1 MKISTRIALLQWQA
15 NPADPANLWRLIL
28 AWITPGT
35 REGRD
40 EEKARNGIDHEISRS
55 GEIGVSQGRERYPG
69 APQRAH
75 RVSEAD
81 TPPGS
86 KTSGGAAVGYRL
98 LRRVVDVRPEEV
110 KVLFWCWL
118 YIFAVLSSYYI
129 MRPIRDQMGVAGGVN
144 NLQWLFTGT
153 LLGMVA
159 LNLPFAY
166 LVKTLPRRR
175 FIPLTYRFFAL
186 NIILFGALLYLANA
200 AQTVWVGRAFFIWV
214 SVYNLFVVSIFW
226 QMNVDL
232 FSPEQGKRL
241 FGFIAAGAT
250 LGAIFGSSVI
260 VVFAERLPPTALLIG
275 AAVLLEVAVFA
286 VGRLSRL
293 SPALSRRPGSEVGD
307 EQPIGGSIVA
317 GITHA
322 LRSPYLVNVSLFILL
337 FAITSTFLYFQQA
350 GIVSHSFTDRGA
362 QTAFF
367 ATLDLSVN
375 ILSLV
380 VQLFFTGRILVLL
393 GVALALAFLPLLT
406 VIGFGALAFAPT
418 LGAVAVFQVLR
429 RAGDYAIARPTREI
443 LFTVVPRED
452 RYKAKSFIDTFV
464 YRLGDQLGAWGVA
477 GLRGLGAGANELAL
491 VAIPIALL
499 WLVNAFWL
507 GRRQEARAEAQE
519 AAE

>member
-1 MKISTRIALLQWQA
+1 L
-15 NPADPANLWRLIL
+15 
-28 AWITPGT
+28 
-35 REGRD
+35 
-40 EEKARNGIDHEISRS
+40 
-55 GEIGVSQGRERYPG
+55 
-69 APQRAH
+69 
-75 RVSEAD
+75 SEAGR
-81 TPPGS
+81 PA
-86 KTSGGAAVGYRL
+86 GAAPGIAGIGYRL
-98 LRRVVDVRPEEV
+98 LRRVIDVRPEEV
-110 KVLFWCWL
+110 AVLFWCWL

-129 MRPIRDQMGVAGGVN
+129 MRPIRDEMGIAGGVN

-153 LLGMVA
+153 LVGMVA

-186 NIILFGALLYLANA
+186 NIILFAALLYLADA
-200 AQTVWVGRAFFIWV
+200 AQTVWVGRIFFIWV

-293 SPALSRRPGSEVGD
+293 SPSPARRPGSERGVSGED
-307 EQPIGGSIVA
+307 QPIGGSILA

-350 GIVSHSFTDRGA
+350 GIVSHSFADRGA

-367 ATLDLSVN
+367 ATIDLSVN
-375 ILSLV
+375 ILTLV

-406 VIGFGALAFAPT
+406 MIGFGALAFAPT
-418 LGAVAVFQVLR
+418 LGAVAVFQILR

-477 GLRGLGAGANELAL
+477 GLRGLGAGATELAL

-499 WLVNAFWL
+499 WLVNALWL
-507 GRRQEARAEAQE
+507 GRRQEARAQAVSV
-519 AAE
+519 AE

>member
-1 MKISTRIALLQWQA
+1 MSDLGRPSGAEPSVTGIAY
-15 NPADPANLWRLIL
+15 
-28 AWITPGT
+28 G
-35 REGRD
+35 
-40 EEKARNGIDHEISRS
+40 
-55 GEIGVSQGRERYPG
+55 
-69 APQRAH
+69 
-75 RVSEAD
+75 
-81 TPPGS
+81 
-86 KTSGGAAVGYRL
+86 L

-110 KVLFWCWL
+110 RVLFWCWL

-129 MRPIRDQMGVAGGVN
+129 MRPIRDQMGVAGGPN

-250 LGAIFGSSVI
+250 LGAIVGSALTAALALYVSPI
-260 VVFAERLPPTALLIG
+260 VLLLG
-275 AAVLLEVAVFA
+275 AAGLLELAVFA

-293 SPALSRRPGSEVGD
+293 SPALSRQPDREVGD
-307 EQPIGGSIVA
+307 EQPIGGSILA

-322 LRSPYLVNVSLFILL
+322 LRSPYLVNVSLFLLL
-337 FAITSTFLYFQQA
+337 FAITSTILYFQQA
-350 GIVSHSFTDRGA
+350 GIVGHSFADRGA

-367 ATLDLSVN
+367 ATIDLVVN
-375 ILSLV
+375 TLTLV
-380 VQLFFTGRILVLL
+380 VQLFFTGRLL
-393 GVALALAFLPLLT
+393 AMFGVALALGFLPVLT
-406 VIGFGALAFAPT
+406 MIGFGALAFAPT
-418 LGAVAVFQVLR
+418 LSAIAVFQVLR

-477 GLRGLGAGANELAL
+477 GLLALGAGATGLAL
-491 VAIPIALL
+491 VAIPIAFL
-499 WLVNAFWL
+499 WLVNALWL
-507 GRRQEARAEAQE
+507 GRRQEARAEAE
-519 AAE
+519 AAAE